1 MNTYTNQDAISMW
14 SSAALAHAN
23 DFGEQG
29 DFAREHMLNPAIFA
43 MLGDPY
49 GKRILD
55 AGCGQGY
62 LCRLLAKRGA
72 SVVGIEPAEGW
83 LQLAIAREAAA
94 PMGIT
99 YIQED
104 LSSLDSQHSHL
115 GTFDVVIAN
124 MVFMDIPDDEPAIFN
139 CIKVLKPG
147 GSLIFSLSHP
157 CFEEESASWGE
168 QGYVAVRE
176 YLREHIIPQTFASRV
191 HRPLGHYLN
200 LIARSGCILR
210 QVIEPGLTAEWVQ
223 HGPQYARNHHV
234 PNFIVI
240 HATKAC

>member
-1 MNTYTNQDAISMW
+1 MNTYTNQDAISVW

-43 MLGDPY
+43 MLGDSY

-72 SVVGIEPAEGW
+72 SVVGMEPAEGW
-83 LQLAIAREAAA
+83 LQQAMAREAAA
-94 PMGIT
+94 PLGIT

-104 LSSLDSQHSHL
+104 VSSLDLQRHRL
-115 GTFDVVIAN
+115 GVFDAVIAN
-124 MVFMDIPDDEPAIFN
+124 MVFMDIPNDEPAFHN
-139 CIKVLKPG
+139 CVEVLASG

-157 CFEEESASWGE
+157 CFEEESARWGE
-168 QGYVAVRE
+168 HEYVAVHE
-176 YLREHIIPQTFASRV
+176 YLREYLIPQTFASRI
-191 HRPLGHYLN
+191 HRPLSHYLN
-200 LIARSGCILR
+200 LVARSGCILR
-210 QVIEPGLTAEWVQ
+210 QVIEPGLDAEFVQ
-223 HGPQYARNHHV
+223 LGPQYARNHHV
-234 PNFIVI
+234 PNFIVM